1 MKFLDLNGLKHLLG
15 KIVKYDK
22 GTSDVSNI
30 TNLKVNKIRTTFIQH
45 KGTPGTA
52 PAFITFAD
60 PGTIVFKAGDINIAL
75 EATESGLHLIS
86 HPLLE
91 SLYSEEAE
99 TLKNNDLF
107 ITIADILF
115 TLKDKG
121 IMER

>member
-1 MKFLDLNGLKHLLG
+1 MF
-15 KIVKYDK
+15 
-22 GTSDVSNI
+22 
-30 TNLKVNKIRTTFIQH
+30 
-45 KGTPGTA
+45 P
-52 PAFITFAD
+52 D
-60 PGTIVFKAGDINIAL
+60 PNTIGFKAGDINIAL
-75 EATESGLHLIS
+75 EATENGLHLIS

>member
-30 TNLKVNKIRTTFIQH
+30 TNLTVNKIRTTYIQH
-45 KGTPGTA
+45 KGIPGTA
-52 PAFITFAD
+52 PAFIVFPD
-60 PGTIVFKAGDINIAL
+60 PNTIGFKAGDINIAL
-75 EATESGLHLIS
+75 EATEYGLHLIS

-99 TLKNNDLF
+99 TLKNQDLF